1 MTKVQNYSGF
11 LLGEANA
18 ALKDGIDIVV
28 GPCSVR
34 VPAQA
39 VTDARAEWDALRDQ
53 AGEDAAQRIYE
64 AMAATLP
71 QRLEAAA
78 RDLIDGRPNRRT
90 IDGLVNDLVWRHV
103 VRRWAPSR
111 RGGRASTPSLAT
123 TLL

>member
-1 MTKVQNYSGF
+1 MEVTKVQNNSG
-11 LLGEANA
+11 LWLAEVNV
-18 ALKDGIDIVV
+18 ALKDGIDIAV

-39 VTDARAEWDALRDQ
+39 VADVRAGWNALRAE

-78 RDLIDGRPNRRT
+78 RSFEMDRGPNKRSM
-90 IDGLVNDLVWRHV
+90 DSLVDDLVWRHV
-103 VRRWAPSR
+103 V
-111 RGGRASTPSLAT
+111 GH
-123 TLL
+123 